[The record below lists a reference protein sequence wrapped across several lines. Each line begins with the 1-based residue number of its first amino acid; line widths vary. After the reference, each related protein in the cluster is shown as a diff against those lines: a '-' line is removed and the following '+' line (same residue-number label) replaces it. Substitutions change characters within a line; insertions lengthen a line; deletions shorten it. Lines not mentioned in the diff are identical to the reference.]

1 MSKTILPVEVI
12 DAVERLRDP
21 KMPYD
26 HIEFGGWL
34 IQRIYE
40 DDSGEFEVV
49 VSLVV
54 SRVFVSPNR
63 HA

>member
-1 MSKTILPVEVI
+1 MAAVLPMEVI
-12 DAVERLRDP
+12 QAIHRLRLP
-21 KMPYD
+21 ETTYD

-34 IQRIYE
+34 IQRVYE

-54 SRVFVSPNR
+54 ARVSVSPDR

>member
-1 MSKTILPVEVI
+1 
-12 DAVERLRDP
+12 
-21 KMPYD
+21 MPDD

-34 IQRIYE
+34 IQRVYE

-54 SRVFVSPNR
+54 ARVSVSPDR

>member
-1 MSKTILPVEVI
+1 MEVVQ
-12 DAVERLRDP
+12 AVHRLRNP
-21 KMPYD
+21 EMPDD
-26 HIEFGGWL
+26 HIEFGGWF
-34 IQRIYE
+34 IQRVYE

-54 SRVFVSPNR
+54 ARVSVSPDR